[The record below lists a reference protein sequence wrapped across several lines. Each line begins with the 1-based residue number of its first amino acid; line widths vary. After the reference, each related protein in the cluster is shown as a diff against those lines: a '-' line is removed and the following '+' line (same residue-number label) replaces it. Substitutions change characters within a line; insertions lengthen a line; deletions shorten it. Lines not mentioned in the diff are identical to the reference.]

1 VGYYLKTVIGAVLFL
16 GAIVAFNY
24 ALIQLLQVG
33 TCASGNT
40 PYAISRPCPSGAGGD
55 AGILVGSIFA
65 GLIGAG
71 IFAFRGNRPGHDT
84 SLIGA
89 FSWGTFAWGLFFA
102 ATGAASLIAV
112 ITDNQIDSSGGGK
125 LGGGIVGVTFLLM
138 GVPALIFAFWGFYS
152 DRDKRKPSRAAP
164 SSGPAPTAQGGLL
177 DTLRSS
183 AGSAASTAS
192 AGWSRLTPS
201 SSGSGGGDA
210 LDKIDRLNKLRESG
224 ALTQAEFEREK
235 AKLLAE

>member
-24 ALIQLLQVG
+24 ALIQLLEVG

-40 PYAISRPCPSGAGGD
+40 PYAISRPCPSGAGAD
-55 AGILVGSIFA
+55 AGLLVGSIFA

-71 IFAFRGNRPGHDT
+71 IFAFRGNRPGHET
-84 SLIGA
+84 SLRGA

-102 ATGAASLIAV
+102 GTGAACLFAV
-112 ITDNQIDSSGGGK
+112 FTDNQIDSSGGGQ
-125 LGGGIVGVTFLLM
+125 LGGGIVGVTFLMM
-138 GVPALIFAFWGFYS
+138 GVPALIFAFWGFYG
-152 DRDKRKPSRAAP
+152 DRDKRKPARTTA
-164 SSGPAPTAQGGLL
+164 SGPAPTAQGGLL

-183 AGSAASTAS
+183 AGQAAGTAS

-201 SSGSGGGDA
+201 SGRSGGVGDA

-224 ALTQAEFEREK
+224 ALTQTEFEREK

>member
-1 VGYYLKTVIGAVLFL
+1 VGYYLKTFFGAVLFL

-24 ALIQLLQVG
+24 ALIQLLEVG

-40 PYAISRPCPSGAGGD
+40 PYAISRPCPSGTGAD
-55 AGILVGSIFA
+55 VGILIGSIFA

-71 IFAFRGNRPGHDT
+71 VFAFRGERPGHDT
-84 SLIGA
+84 SLNGG

-102 ATGAASLIAV
+102 ATGAAALIAV
-112 ITDNQIDSSGGGK
+112 ITDNQIDSNGGGK

-138 GVPALIFAFWGFYS
+138 GVPALIIAFWGFYS
-152 DRDKRKPSRAAP
+152 DRDKRKPSR
-164 SSGPAPTAQGGLL
+164 PASQ
-177 DTLRSS
+177 R
-183 AGSAASTAS
+183 

-201 SSGSGGGDA
+201 SGGGSGDA

-224 ALTQAEFEREK
+224 ALTQTEFEREK
-235 AKLLAE
+235 AKVLAE

>member
-1 VGYYLKTVIGAVLFL
+1 VGYYLKTVLGAVLFL
-16 GAIVAFNY
+16 GAVAAFNY
-24 ALIQLLQVG
+24 ALIQLLEVG

-40 PYAISRPCPSGAGGD
+40 PYAISRPCPSGAGAD
-55 AGILVGSIFA
+55 AGLLVGSIFA

-71 IFAFRGNRPGHDT
+71 IFAFRGNRPGHET

-89 FSWGTFAWGLFFA
+89 FSWGTCAWGLFFA
-102 ATGAASLIAV
+102 ATGATSLIAV
-112 ITDNQIDSSGGGK
+112 ITDNQIDSSGGGQ

-152 DRDKRKPSRAAP
+152 DRDKRRPSRPA

-183 AGSAASTAS
+183 AG
-192 AGWSRLTPS
+192 WSRLTPS
-201 SSGSGGGDA
+201 GGGGGGDA

-224 ALTQAEFEREK
+224 ALTQTEFEREK
-235 AKLLAE
+235 AKLLAER

>member
-1 VGYYLKTVIGAVLFL
+1 VGYYLKTFFGAVLFL

-40 PYAISRPCPSGAGGD
+40 PYEIAKPCPSGTGADVGLL
-55 AGILVGSIFA
+55 IGSIFG

-71 IFAFRGNRPGHDT
+71 IFAVRGNRPGHQT
-84 SLIGA
+84 SLNGA

-102 ATGAASLIAV
+102 GTGAACLIAV
-112 ITDNQIDSSGGGK
+112 LPNNDIDSSGGGK

-138 GVPALIFAFWGFYS
+138 GVPALIFAFWSFFS
-152 DRDKRKPSRAAP
+152 DRDKRGGSSRA
-164 SSGPAPTAQGGLL
+164 SSAGPAPTAEGGLL
-177 DTLRSS
+177 DTLRSNS
-183 AGSAASTAS
+183 
-192 AGWSRLTPS
+192 GWSRLTPS
-201 SSGSGGGDA
+201 SGRRGGGDA
-210 LDKIDRLNKLRESG
+210 LDKIDRLNKLRQSG
-224 ALTQAEFEREK
+224 ALTKAEFEREK

>member
-1 VGYYLKTVIGAVLFL
+1 VGYYLKTVIGAVLFG

-24 ALIQLLQVG
+24 ALIELLQVG

-40 PYAISRPCPSGAGGD
+40 PYAISRPCPSGVGADVGL
-55 AGILVGSIFA
+55 LVGSIFA

-71 IFAFRGNRPGHDT
+71 IFAFRGSRPGHET

-102 ATGAASLIAV
+102 ATGAASLIAAF
-112 ITDNQIDSSGGGK
+112 TDNQIDSSGGGQ

-152 DRDKRKPSRAAP
+152 DRDKGKPSR
-164 SSGPAPTAQGGLL
+164 PALG
-177 DTLRSS
+177 
-183 AGSAASTAS
+183 
-192 AGWSRLTPS
+192 
-201 SSGSGGGDA
+201 GGGDA

-224 ALTQAEFEREK
+224 ALTQTEFEREK